1 MKVIERITS
10 WENLIKAYENASK
23 GRKENLDAMRFANKL
38 EENLIDLQNELRTG
52 TYKSGK
58 YHVFYVCEPK
68 RRMILSL
75 PFRDRVAQW
84 AIYQVVYPH
93 AEKKMI
99 YHSYACRKSKGQLR
113 AVKRVQYWS
122 SMYINKYGD
131 SYYLKMDIS
140 KYFYRVDHEILM
152 SILNRYY
159 SDEKELMKIFGSIIK
174 SDQMPF
180 GLDPGRSIENTKR
193 SEMRYDVGLP
203 IGSLTSQMFAN
214 IYLNELDQY
223 VKHKLKVKHYARY
236 MDDMIIIE
244 RDLKKLHKIRDA
256 IEIYAKVMLHL
267 DFNSK
272 TTIGKISRG
281 ITFVGCRIYHNRVR
295 ISASTK
301 KKMKRS
307 LIREA
312 KRYAKCETT
321 LDHANNVLM
330 SYYGILSHVESEG
343 LMRWISENYVLQR
356 NREKEKFKQKVRTK
370 NEGIKLSHHAE
381 THDTA

>member
-1 MKVIERITS
+1 MKVVERIAS

-23 GRKENLDAMRFANKL
+23 GRKENLDAMIFANRL
-38 EENLIDLQNELRTG
+38 EENLIDLQNKLRTG
-52 TYKSGK
+52 KYKSGK

-84 AIYQVVYPH
+84 AIYQIVYPH
-93 AEKKMI
+93 MEKKMI
-99 YHSYACRKSKGQLR
+99 YHSYACRKGKGQLR

-131 SYYLKMDIS
+131 AYYLKMDIS
-140 KYFYRVDHEILM
+140 KYFYRVDHDVLM
-152 SILNRYY
+152 SILDRYY

-174 SDQMPF
+174 SDQTPF

-236 MDDMIIIE
+236 MDDMIIFE
-244 RDLKKLHKIRDA
+244 HDLKKLHKIRDA
-256 IEIYAKVMLHL
+256 IEVYAKVMLHL

-312 KRYAKCETT
+312 KRYAKYETT

-343 LMRWISENYVLQR
+343 LMHWISENYVLQR
-356 NREKEKFKQKVRTK
+356 N
-370 NEGIKLSHHAE
+370 
-381 THDTA
+381 